1 MLVMGYKLNFWDY
14 VFYTSMSIV
23 LLWIVLKSVG
33 IIHTPFWLQYG
44 LPASSFV
51 IGVFAL
57 YYNLV
62 KSITDMAIK
71 TGNVEKDVEILKD
84 TNKKIEKDI
93 HLLKFD
99 VNILKTKIT
108 LIEQRV

>member
-23 LLWIVLKSVG
+23 LLWIILKSVG

-57 YYNLV
+57 YYNLI

-71 TGNVEKDVEILKD
+71 TGNIEKDVEILKD
-84 TNKKIEKDI
+84 NNKV
-93 HLLKFD
+93 LKYD
-99 VNILKTKIT
+99 VDILKNKVT

>member
-1 MLVMGYKLNFWDY
+1 MCGMGYKLNFWDY

-23 LLWIVLKSVG
+23 LLWILLKSVG
-33 IIHTPFWLQYG
+33 IIQTPFWLQYG

-62 KSITDMAIK
+62 KSITDLTIK

-84 TNKKIEKDI
+84 NNKS
-93 HLLKFD
+93 LKYD
-99 VNILKTKIT
+99 VNILKNKIT